1 MSGPQARRP
10 PIVLGGG
17 SVMHYRW
24 LTFTAVVSVVPAAC
38 AWAGQ
43 LVIVDDIPGTFMDI
57 TASGTILELGGN
69 DEIVIVTTIGNEIF
83 PSGSVVVANNGGLGF
98 AFPPSNDLPPVNEHI
113 PSSVAFGGGR
123 ALLPFWDDI
132 DDKNGDVL
140 ELQTEEML
148 IIQWNDLILTGT
160 GDTVTFQVQIFGD
173 PVGGPDAVQAGT
185 STWQRRPVGQV
196 NTFADVFTIG
206 DVDLDGFDD
215 VLVRSTDGKIVQW
228 FRHPGAA
235 DLEPI
240 FPPPDAVPDRFNFP
254 WPVFTLTE
262 FDDQEPEAIAIG
274 DVTGDGQVEVLIAA
288 GGAVFWYD
296 GTSAETVF
304 DPWSPNTI
312 IQDSAPDAADAAAAG
327 GLAPGSG
334 VGVTGVDT
342 ATVINTLL
350 VVDLD
355 QDGRADIVGTLN
367 RRSGAGLSDDRLV
380 WYRNTHTDGEE

>member
-1 MSGPQARRP
+1 MR
-10 PIVLGGG
+10 
-17 SVMHYRW
+17 
-24 LTFTAVVSVVPAAC
+24 
-38 AWAGQ
+38 
-43 LVIVDDIPGTFMDI
+43 
-57 TASGTILELGGN
+57 
-69 DEIVIVTTIGNEIF
+69 
-83 PSGSVVVANNGGLGF
+83 PSGQVDTNANVIAIG
-98 AFPPSNDLPPVNEHI
+98 
-113 PSSVAFGGGR
+113 
-123 ALLPFWDDI
+123 DI
-132 DDKNGDVL
+132 DG
-140 ELQTEEML
+140 
-148 IIQWNDLILTGT
+148 
-160 GDTVTFQVQIFGD
+160 
-173 PVGGPDAVQAGT
+173 
-185 STWQRRPVGQV
+185 
-196 NTFADVFTIG
+196 
-206 DVDLDGFDD
+206 DGFDD
-215 VLVRSTDGKIVQW
+215 VLVRSTPGRAVQW
-228 FRHPGAA
+228 FRRPGP
-235 DLEPI
+235 DTIEPI
-240 FPPPDAVPDRFNFP
+240 FPPDDPVPDRFNFP

-312 IQDSAPDAADAAAAG
+312 IPDSAPDAADAAAAG

-380 WYRNTHTDGEE
+380 WYRNTNTEGEE